1 MSLTENIVNKYTLII
16 DEYFQHMIQSELLNT
31 IDNSSYVLCIGLNA
45 ILHIFKMTLYS
56 KKNVGSAYVNCQKAY
71 YCYLEYIEQ
80 MNRTN
85 LLHNLNN
92 LDAVIFVYKKTI
104 DDLYEVS
111 SLRGT
116 NTSSLQISNSIVN
129 DKENKEISYV
139 IKNLSI
145 ITKMVLFFTE
155 EVFLEREENSKV
167 NNLTIIQLYE
177 ISKNHLKYFL
187 QLVNSNDTLTPF
199 EYDYSIIVKYV
210 HFIQEKIK
218 MNFAEYETFLKE
230 LRKVIKIMNVKNKLP
245 NEKDILNKQL
255 ELFYSE
261 EKKIELENLLKNGKQ
276 SIFIKILF
284 DF

>member
-1 MSLTENIVNKYTLII
+1 MKCVCKTCKSNFKV
-16 DEYFQHMIQSELLNT
+16 EYK
-31 IDNSSYVLCIGLNA
+31 IDNIIEYNECQSCI
-45 ILHIFKMTLYS
+45 
-56 KKNVGSAYVNCQKAY
+56 
-71 YCYLEYIEQ
+71 
-80 MNRTN
+80 
-85 LLHNLNN
+85 
-92 LDAVIFVYKKTI
+92 
-104 DDLYEVS
+104 
-111 SLRGT
+111 
-116 NTSSLQISNSIVN
+116 
-129 DKENKEISYV
+129 
-139 IKNLSI
+139 
-145 ITKMVLFFTE
+145 
-155 EVFLEREENSKV
+155 LEREENSKV

>member
-1 MSLTENIVNKYTLII
+1 
-16 DEYFQHMIQSELLNT
+16 
-31 IDNSSYVLCIGLNA
+31 
-45 ILHIFKMTLYS
+45 
-56 KKNVGSAYVNCQKAY
+56 
-71 YCYLEYIEQ
+71 
-80 MNRTN
+80 
-85 LLHNLNN
+85 
-92 LDAVIFVYKKTI
+92 
-104 DDLYEVS
+104 
-111 SLRGT
+111 
-116 NTSSLQISNSIVN
+116 VN

-167 NNLTIIQLYE
+167 NNLTITQLYE
-177 ISKNHLKYFL
+177 ISKNHLKCFL

-218 MNFAEYETFLKE
+218 MNFTEYEIFLKE
-230 LRKVIKIMNVKNKLP
+230 LRKVIKTMNVKNKLP

>member
-1 MSLTENIVNKYTLII
+1 
-16 DEYFQHMIQSELLNT
+16 
-31 IDNSSYVLCIGLNA
+31 
-45 ILHIFKMTLYS
+45 MTLYS

-155 EVFLEREENSKV
+155 EVFLEREENNKV
-167 NNLTIIQLYE
+167 NNLTITQLYE
-177 ISKNHLKYFL
+177 ISKNHLKCFL

-218 MNFAEYETFLKE
+218 MNFAEYEIFLKE
-230 LRKVIKIMNVKNKLP
+230 LRKVIKTMNVKNKLP

>member
-1 MSLTENIVNKYTLII
+1 
-16 DEYFQHMIQSELLNT
+16 
-31 IDNSSYVLCIGLNA
+31 
-45 ILHIFKMTLYS
+45 
-56 KKNVGSAYVNCQKAY
+56 
-71 YCYLEYIEQ
+71 
-80 MNRTN
+80 
-85 LLHNLNN
+85 
-92 LDAVIFVYKKTI
+92 
-104 DDLYEVS
+104 
-111 SLRGT
+111 
-116 NTSSLQISNSIVN
+116 VN